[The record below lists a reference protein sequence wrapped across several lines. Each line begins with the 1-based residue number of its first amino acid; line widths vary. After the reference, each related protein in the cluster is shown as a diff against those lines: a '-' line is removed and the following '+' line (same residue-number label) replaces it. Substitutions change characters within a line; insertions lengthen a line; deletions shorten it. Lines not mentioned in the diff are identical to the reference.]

1 MSWRKASE
9 PAIAASATAAIET
22 ILAGRKRDI
31 GGFSV
36 ERLLPL
42 EHARADRAG
51 EARLEGRILRASAGR
66 DRIHPAAGSV
76 K

>member
-22 ILAGRKRDI
+22 VIAGRKRDI

-36 ERLLPL
+36 ERLLPAM
-42 EHARADRAG
+42 ARRHVGPTGAG
-51 EARLEGRILRASAGR
+51 G